1 MNQLSAQIN
10 AIADASEKA
19 GASPSGFHVRNT
31 QVLNKI
37 NLRGDGASVATCT
50 QTEIQA

>member
-1 MNQLSAQIN
+1 MSQLSAQVI

-19 GASPSGFHVRNT
+19 GASPSRFHVRNR

-37 NLRGDGASVATCT
+37 NQRGDAVCLATCT